1 MVERRTKKEVTLSRE
16 WPFVNV
22 TEARETREHHAWV
35 SLTMAICSVGL
46 VIHPG
51 IPPALAAV
59 IAFISG
65 YAFNNWLLFED
76 AYEEVPGQ

>member
-1 MVERRTKKEVTLSRE
+1 MAEPRTKKEVRLSRE

-35 SLTMAICSVGL
+35 SLTMAICSIGL
-46 VIHPG
+46 VLHPT
-51 IPPALAAV
+51 IPSAFAAAG
-59 IAFISG
+59 AFISG

-76 AYEEVPGQ
+76 AYEEVSE